1 MKSGATRANGETGV
15 AITRK
20 KNGEEETEE
29 KRVEVPMPPGVL
41 PVGSVGQSFGMTIN
55 LGNFE
60 SGRVD
65 GWATMPVLPEGE
77 LEKHLPAFDRAWK
90 TCSDWLN
97 DKVGPEIE
105 GIRKLKAPKK
115 KGKGK

>member
-1 MKSGATRANGETGV
+1 MKNGAKRANGEVGLSVT
-15 AITRK
+15 K
-20 KNGEEETEE
+20 EKNGVEEVDE
-29 KRVEVPMPPGVL
+29 KRVPVPCPPGVL

-77 LEKHLPAFDRAWK
+77 LEAMLPQFDRAWK
-90 TCSDWLN
+90 VCSDWLN
-97 DKVGPEIE
+97 EKVGPEIS
-105 GIRKLKAPKK
+105 GLRNLKNG

>member
-1 MKSGATRANGETGV
+1 VRRGNAEVGV
-15 AITRK
+15 SV
-20 KNGEEETEE
+20 TEGKGKDEKVDE
-29 KRVEVPMPPGVL
+29 KRVEVPVPPGVL

-77 LEKHLPAFDRAWK
+77 LEKVLPAFSKAWE
-90 TCSDWLN
+90 TCSAWLN
-97 DKVGPEIE
+97 EKVGKEIS
-105 GIRKLKAPKK
+105 GLRNLKGGN
-115 KGKGK
+115 GKGK